1 MTGPIYEF
9 ADFHLDAGRFELLRN
24 GSTLRLERKP
34 MELLILLAAG
44 QGRVVSRTEIAER
57 LWGADVFVDTEHGI
71 NTAVRKLR
79 RTLRDDPEHPRYI
92 QTVTGKGY
100 LFLAGV
106 KQTGEADSAPLIEP
120 EGKSSATGT
129 TETLGSVGNAAASSL
144 VRRRNLLLLIFSAI
158 MIVMAAF
165 VVAVRYGRHQRVL
178 HRSPEEYDASLPTP
192 QVGSKAH
199 EAYTHGWYLWYAGHL
214 DAALPYF
221 RKATELE
228 PDYAP
233 GWIGLSLYYGE
244 GAIVGILDPRSSLQE
259 QEATARKA
267 VQLDDASPEAHLA
280 LASAI
285 FCGQWNWAG
294 ALAEVD
300 RALVLEPRYAEA
312 YHVRAKIFS
321 VLNRPQETIAAQR
334 KAIELDPSA
343 RPWAMAYV
351 LYFNRQYDAAQAEA
365 LQRLEA
371 NPQDTN
377 TLEVLTSIYQAK
389 RMYKESVETQE
400 RWLSLSG
407 DEEGAVRVRRA
418 FRQGGYAAV
427 LRQQIATLTAKST
440 TAYVSP
446 VALAML
452 YGQLGEKNK
461 TLELLEEGFRQHS
474 PLLLLIQNEPAFDF
488 LHSEPR
494 YRSLI
499 QRIDLPPAY

>member
-9 ADFHLDAGRFELLRN
+9 ADFHLDAGRFALLRN

-34 MELLILLAAG
+34 LELLILLAAG
-44 QGRVVSRTEIAER
+44 QGRVVSRAEIAEH

-106 KQTGEADSAPLIEP
+106 KQTGESDGAPPIEP
-120 EGKSSATGT
+120 EEKASATGT
-129 TETLGSVGNAAASSL
+129 SDTQGPLSSAAASSL

-165 VVAVRYGRHQRVL
+165 VVAVRYGRHQRAL
-178 HRSPEEYDASLPTP
+178 HRAPEKYDASLPTP
-192 QVGSKAH
+192 VAGSKAH
-199 EAYTHGWYLWYAGHL
+199 EAYTHGWYLWYSGHL

-244 GAIVGILDPRSSLQE
+244 GAVMGTLDPRASLQE

-285 FCGQWNWAG
+285 LYGQWNWSQ

-300 RALVLEPRYAEA
+300 RALVLEPKYAEA
-312 YHVRAKIFS
+312 YHVRARIFT

-334 KAIELDPSA
+334 KAIELDPYA

-351 LYFNRQYDAAQAEA
+351 FYFNRQYDAAEAEA

-377 TLEVLTSIYQAK
+377 TLEILTSIYSAK
-389 RMYKESVETQE
+389 RKYKESVETQE

-407 DEEGAVRVRRA
+407 DEEGAARVRRA
-418 FRQGGYAAV
+418 FRQNGYPAV
-427 LRQQIATLTAKST
+427 LRQQIATLSAKSA

-452 YGQLGEKNK
+452 YGQLGEKNT
-461 TLELLEEGFRQHS
+461 TLELLAEGFRQHS

-499 QRIDLPPAY
+499 KDIGLPPVY